1 MTEHAYHQPV
11 HHHEAA
17 HHHDA
22 SHHESAHKEIQEGKF
37 FAVISYIAF
46 LSVVTLLLKKHN
58 HFAVYHAKQGL
69 VLFVFEVGCFVLSII
84 PFLGWI
90 IKTIGIAVFILI
102 SLWGIL
108 QSAMGNYARLPFVSK
123 ISDKI
128 SL

>member
-1 MTEHAYHQPV
+1 MTEHTHHESG
-11 HHHEAA
+11 HHHELN
-17 HHHDA
+17 HHDA
-22 SHHESAHKEIQEGKF
+22 LKEIQEGKF
-37 FAVISYIAF
+37 FAVISYIIF
-46 LSVVTLLLKKHN
+46 LCVVTLLLKKHN
-58 HFAVYHAKQGL
+58 RFAVYHAKQGL

-90 IKTIGIAVFILI
+90 IKTFGIVIFIVI

-108 QSAMGNYARLPFVSK
+108 QAVMGNYVRLPVVSK